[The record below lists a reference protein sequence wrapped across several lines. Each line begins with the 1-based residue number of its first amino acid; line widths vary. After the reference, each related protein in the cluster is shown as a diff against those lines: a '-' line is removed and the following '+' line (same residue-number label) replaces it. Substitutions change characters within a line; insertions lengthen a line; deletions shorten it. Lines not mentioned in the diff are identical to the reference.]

1 MKINMNSNFKGKI
14 KKKGGPKVKK
24 VGALIYKMSEH
35 GDSMDRIKNYVL
47 SGKIQNKN
55 VFSNWGKPSEKLY
68 FEASMNV
75 DNIAQYTSL
84 AKEVEYLLKNI
95 YKEEFHHNWYQPT
108 KGLKDGFSLVE
119 VYFDKVYEGYVVYC
133 FFIDFKTDFLDDD
146 QDTWINCMDLMHDSR
161 IKLRYDNDSDA
172 RKLELTHTK
181 ALAVCHV
188 QDETKYASYIRYH
201 EVWVPKG
208 TVVDSP
214 EDFDKLQKMLNT
226 SNDLEGQLVNLIILP
241 LKF

>member
-1 MKINMNSNFKGKI
+1 MRQ
-14 KKKGGPKVKK
+14 

-35 GDSMDRIKNYVL
+35 NDSIDRIKNYIL

-55 VFSNWGKPSEKLY
+55 VFNNWGKPSDKVY
-68 FEASMNV
+68 FEASVNV
-75 DNIAQYTSL
+75 DDISQYNSL
-84 AKEVEYLLKNI
+84 AKEVEYLLQNL
-95 YKEEFHHNWYQPT
+95 YNEDFHYSWSQPT
-108 KGLKDGFSLVE
+108 KGLREGFNLVE

-133 FFIDFKTDFLDDD
+133 FFVDFKQDFLDDD
-146 QDTWINCMDLMHDSR
+146 RDTWINCIDMMHDSR
-161 IKLRYDNDSDA
+161 IKLRYDNDSDE

-201 EVWVPKG
+201 EVWIPKG
-208 TVVDSP
+208 TVVNTP
-214 EDFDKLQKMLNT
+214 EDFNKLAKMLDT
-226 SNDLEGQLVNLIILP
+226 TNDLEGQIVNLINLP